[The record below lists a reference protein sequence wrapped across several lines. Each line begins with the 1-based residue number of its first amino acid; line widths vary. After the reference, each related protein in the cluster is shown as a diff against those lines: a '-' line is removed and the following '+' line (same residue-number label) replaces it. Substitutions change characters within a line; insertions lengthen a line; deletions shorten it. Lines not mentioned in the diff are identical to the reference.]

1 MAENLVSEQNDI
13 TVIDTDVGQLRYL
26 QDRFDLRVVQGDGI
40 QVSVLESAGADDTD
54 LFIACAASDA
64 ANLVACK
71 IAREVFNV
79 PRRIARIR
87 MPEFAD
93 HPELMSDEGFA
104 IDALISPERSVTTYL
119 HSLIEFPEALQ
130 VVEFAGGRVSVI
142 TVRVGHGSPMAHHP
156 VDELREVWPDV
167 TARIVDVLRDGRPLH
182 AGTGTV
188 VAPGD
193 EVVLAVDTRHA
204 RRAVR
209 QLREAEKTVHRVM
222 IAGGGNI
229 GLRLAR
235 QLAEEGYSVRIIEH
249 DAKRCEYLAAEL
261 PDNVLVLH
269 GNGTDE
275 ALLERENIEDMDTW
289 LALTSDDEDNIMSS
303 LLAKRLG
310 ARKVIA
316 LINRQAYGE
325 LMQGSHIDVA
335 VSPSQATMSELLRH
349 VRRGDVVAVHRL
361 RQGWPRPWRPS
372 PMATAPTRGWSAA
385 RWARSG
391 CPRAP
396 ASACWCVATRS
407 SFPTPTPKSSRTTMS
422 SFSCL
427 RAGRCRASRNC
438 SRCRPP
444 FSEPRGRARAPG
456 HDVERYS

>member
-1 MAENLVSEQNDI
+1 MKILIMGAGRVGTSVAENLVSEQNDI
-13 TVIDTDVGQLRYL
+13 TVIDSDPAQLRYL
-26 QDRFDLRVVQGDGI
+26 QERYDLRGLHGDGT
-40 QVSVLESAGADDTD
+40 QVSVLEAAGAADTD
-54 LFIACAASDA
+54 LFIACAASDS
-64 ANLVACK
+64 ANMVACK
-71 IAREVFNV
+71 IARQLFNV

-93 HPELMSDEGFA
+93 HPELMGDEGFC

-130 VVEFAGGRVSVI
+130 VVEFADGRVSVV
-142 TVRVGHGSPMAHHP
+142 TVRVGQGSPMANLP
-156 VDELREVWPDV
+156 VDKLREAWPDV
-167 TARIVDVLRDGRPLH
+167 TARVVDVLRGGRPLH
-182 AGTGTV
+182 VGSGTV

-193 EVVLAVDTRHA
+193 EVVIVVDTRHA

-209 QLREAEKTVHRVM
+209 QLREAEKSVRRVM

-235 QLAEEGYSVRIIEH
+235 RLAEENYSVRIVER
-249 DAKRCEYLAAEL
+249 DEKRCLYLAAEL

-275 ALLERENIEDMDTW
+275 ALLERENIDDMDTY

-325 LMQGSHIDVA
+325 LMQGSHIDIA

-349 VRRGDVVAVHRL
+349 VRRGDVVGVHRL
-361 RQGWPRPWRPS
+361 RQGV
-372 PMATAPTRGWSAA
+372 AEALEAVAHGD
-385 RWARSG
+385 RS
-391 CPRAP
+391 
-396 ASACWCVATRS
+396 T
-407 SFPTPTPKSSRTTMS
+407 SRVV
-422 SFSCL
+422 
-427 RAGRCRASRNC
+427 
-438 SRCRPP
+438 
-444 FSEPRGRARAPG
+444 GRAVGELRLPKGASIGALVRGDEILLPDDDTVIEQDD
-456 HDVERYS
+456 HVVVFVPSRQQMPKVEKLFQVSASFF